1 MLNKMNARERV
12 MVIAILVLVPVCLLP
27 LAGLFAWNSLD
38 AEKDLIEGLRN
49 RKSNLELT
57 KRRWMN
63 AEFVRNDLRTFASRG
78 CRASVI
84 RLSKL
89 VVDAWH

>member
-38 AEKDLIEGLRN
+38 AKKDLIEGLRN
-49 RKSNLELT
+49 RQGNLELT

-63 AEFVRNDLRTFASRG
+63 AEFVRNDLRALSLPGDAEQAS
-78 CRASVI
+78 
-84 RLSKL
+84 
-89 VVDAWH
+89 